1 MKITLFR
8 GNFCIT
14 SAFPTENSKFDRRLL
29 CILHTHLISVFFW
42 GGAIENIIEM
52 DRQLGDYRDQQ
63 KLHKYNQLTFNRGD
77 FRDAANLNPEDE
89 RVDIGAATALLVGVG
104 AAGGETARLCQA
116 LGMKT
121 LGVDARRTEPH
132 PFIDELYG
140 AEKLDEL
147 LPLADFVLLTIP
159 HTPETEGLFDSSK
172 FALMK
177 PTSVFVNVGRG
188 ATTKLHGK

>member
-1 MKITLFR
+1 
-8 GNFCIT
+8 
-14 SAFPTENSKFDRRLL
+14 
-29 CILHTHLISVFFW
+29 
-42 GGAIENIIEM
+42 M

-89 RVDIGAATALLVGVG
+89 RVDIGAAIALLVGVG